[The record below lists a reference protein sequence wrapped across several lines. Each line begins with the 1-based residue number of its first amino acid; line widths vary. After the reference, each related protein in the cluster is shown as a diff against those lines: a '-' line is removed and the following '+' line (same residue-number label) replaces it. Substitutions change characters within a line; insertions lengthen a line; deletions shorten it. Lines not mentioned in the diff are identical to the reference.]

1 MPPRYVYWTIL
12 IDGKAT
18 AFRARER
25 EELMPTVAQL
35 RRTNEDVALRYFS
48 KGKLWDS
55 PEQAQWAH
63 QQPPRTRERRGVEWR
78 PGGAH
83 RDPRAR
89 VASGTRQRR
98 ESTTAVPPSRPPQ
111 GARPADR
118 PQADR
123 RWPKGPRRG
132 AETGRSDQRTTERA
146 PRAPRPHD
154 PRQGPPWGTDTRQG
168 SARPRD
174 ARERRPELTTDRPR
188 RETSHRDDATRHP
201 APRPDRPR
209 SGRPPARPPRRRN
222 DS

>member
-35 RRTNEDVALRYFS
+35 RRTSEDVALRYFS

-55 PEQAQWAH
+55 PEQAQWAD
-63 QQPPRTRERRGVEWR
+63 QQPPRARERRGVEWR
-78 PGGAH
+78 PGGTH

-89 VASGTRQRR
+89 VPSGTRQRR
-98 ESTTAVPPSRPPQ
+98 ESSPAVPASRPPRDPR
-111 GARPADR
+111 ASDR

-123 RWPKGPRRG
+123 WPKGARHGSDDR
-132 AETGRSDQRTTERA
+132 RSDRRTTERP
-146 PRAPRPHD
+146 PRAPRPHES
-154 PRQGPPWGTDTRQG
+154 RQGPPRDRDAKTG

-174 ARERRPELTTDRPR
+174 ERERRNDIRTDRPR
-188 RETSHRDDATRHP
+188 RETAHRDDATRRP

-209 SGRPPARPPRRRN
+209 GGRPSARPPRRRN